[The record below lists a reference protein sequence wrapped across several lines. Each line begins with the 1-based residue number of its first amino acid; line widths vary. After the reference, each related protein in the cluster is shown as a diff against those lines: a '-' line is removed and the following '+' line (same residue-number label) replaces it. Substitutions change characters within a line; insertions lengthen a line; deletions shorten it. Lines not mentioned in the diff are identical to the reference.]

1 MSIVRQCIVIALH
14 FVNKFL
20 LGFDTCRWIAASHR
34 NVLPISIFRMEGL
47 GPSLNIK
54 VITVRTWFGYI
65 DQLQGRWPVRITER
79 GGNRAK
85 YIVGLLCLPL
95 VLNWPPSLHPADI
108 TNLHCHPNYF
118 SVKFS
123 TNPSTLQMGA

>member
-14 FVNKFL
+14 FVNSFL

-47 GPSLNIK
+47 GPSLNTK
-54 VITVRTWFGYI
+54 VIRMRTWFGYI
-65 DQLQGRWPVRITER
+65 DQLQGKWPVKITKT

-85 YIVGLLCLPL
+85 YIVGSVCLPL
-95 VLNWPPSLHPADI
+95 RLNWPPSQHP
-108 TNLHCHPNYF
+108 TYTT
-118 SVKFS
+118 K
-123 TNPSTLQMGA
+123 LQSP